1 MRGFLSAL
9 RRTVGWR
16 SEPCWAKPYQGILNV
31 FRVLVVCDRIDPT
44 YHLTFHFPLLH
55 LQDQGIV
62 DFAVLSGNLLH
73 DDSSG
78 LNKGAV
84 FEGLKTDC
92 RPNVIVFSR
101 CADALALEVM
111 QLAKR
116 TGIPALYYLD
126 DNLLELP
133 STLGRDVLE
142 RHGRREIVETRR
154 KFLAEADAVLTST
167 HHLGDAMR
175 RLCPGQ
181 KVAEL
186 LYPPYLG
193 HLVHERHGDDKAQH
207 VLTIGY
213 MGSKGHQQDL
223 SMAVPALVRCL
234 EEYPHA
240 RFETF
245 GTISMPRELRR
256 FGARIRAHEGKPDY
270 SEFLGCLYSL
280 GWDIGLAP
288 LQTTA
293 FNLCRSAVKFLEY
306 TACHVATIASDMDV
320 YRSAIDQESGILA
333 GDSEWESALDELA
346 RDPGKRQRLVRNAQQ
361 RCMAQHAL
369 DRVAAKLK
377 ETLDIAIR

>member
-9 RRTVGWR
+9 GRTVGWR
-16 SEPCWAKPYQGILNV
+16 SEPCWARPYQGALDV

-62 DFAVLSGNLLH
+62 DFAVLSGNLLR

-78 LNKGAV
+78 LNKAAI
-84 FEGLKTDC
+84 FEGLKTDY
-92 RPNVIVFSR
+92 RPNVMVFSR
-101 CADALALEVM
+101 CGDALALEVM

-126 DNLLELP
+126 DNLIELP

-142 RHGRREIVETRR
+142 RHGRREVVETRR

-175 RLCPGQ
+175 DLCPGQ

-193 HLVHERHGDDKAQH
+193 HLVHERRGDDKAQH

-213 MGSKGHQQDL
+213 MGSKGHQ
-223 SMAVPALVRCL
+223 
-234 EEYPHA
+234 HA

-245 GTISMPRELRR
+245 GTISMPRELRS
-256 FGARIRAHEGKPDY
+256 FGARVRAREGKQDY
-270 SEFLGCLYSL
+270 SEFLDCLYSL

-293 FNLCRSAVKFLEY
+293 FNLCRSAVKFFEY

-320 YRSAIDQESGILA
+320 YRPAIDQESGILA
-333 GDSEWESALDELA
+333 GDSQWESALQELA
-346 RDPGKRQRLVRNAQQ
+346 RDPGKRRRLVRNAQQ